1 MNAKRLIICLLVGF
15 GFALLT
21 WWVFGGHL
29 HPRHFGGLWEYLG
42 DLIVIVSLPGLLVG
56 IVASGNIHTGSTA
69 VTVLV
74 NFLFYFL
81 ATRLAFAIWQKRK
94 AKSLR
99 MSTPSG
105 NQGSNSI

>member
-1 MNAKRLIICLLVGF
+1 MKRLIISLIMGSAS
-15 GFALLT
+15 ALLT
-21 WWVFGGHL
+21 WWVFGGHFVP
-29 HPRHFGGLWEYLG
+29 HHFGGFWEYLG

-81 ATRLAFAIWQKRK
+81 ATRFAFAIWQKRK

-99 MSTPSG
+99 MSAPSG
-105 NQGSNSI
+105 NQGPNSMQ